1 VSVVPDPASPSGAR
15 VRERL
20 DTEEVIWLTVVPPS
34 GTPQPNPV
42 WFLFEPEAESLL
54 IYNDNQAR
62 RLAYID
68 AHPRVAA
75 HFNSD
80 AQGDDVVVL
89 TGRLER
95 APDAPDVAENEAY
108 VKKYAAAIER
118 IGFDTSSFAE
128 RYSVPMRLHIE
139 KVRA

>member
-1 VSVVPDPASPSGAR
+1 MSVLPDPESDVGAR

-20 DTEEVIWLTVVPPS
+20 GTEEVIWLTIVSPS

-42 WFLFEPEAESLL
+42 WFVFERESESLL
-54 IYNDNQAR
+54 IYNDNKAR

-68 AHPRVAA
+68 AHPAVAA
-75 HFNSD
+75 HFNTD
-80 AQGDDVVVL
+80 AEGEDVIVF

-95 APDAPDVAENEAY
+95 APDAPGPDQNEAY
-108 VKKYAAAIER
+108 VEKYAAPIER
-118 IGFDTSSFAE
+118 IGFDSATFAE
-128 RYSVPMRLHIE
+128 RYSVPMRLHID